1 MESGGYAGE
10 PGYATTLERGSRRL
24 SGGPSAVGYL
34 VVVAL
39 VAVAVLLYFLDAHT
53 ASGGPLDKRGTGFV
67 LGEISGI
74 IAAVLLPIAVI
85 LASRTAVLE
94 YLFGDLT
101 AVYVAHGVVGLAMFG
116 FVSFHPIMY
125 LLGGLLIPS
134 SFLAAAHVL
143 VPFHVVALDWV
154 SYIAIGAALVVTMY
168 MRLSFGN
175 WRLVHLLLGIA
186 MVVTG
191 YSILIDNSTFD
202 TADIP
207 SLRWYLAVIYVLG
220 TASFLWVAVVR
231 RIVEPKREY
240 RIVDVA
246 YHEAANAV
254 ELRAE
259 PVGAPVRFEPGQ
271 FTYVDLLDSRAQIHR
286 DFEAHPF
293 SIASAPDDST
303 ISLVIETS
311 GAHTSRL
318 REIAAADDARALLH
332 STYGRLVARIPERH
346 KQIWIAGG
354 IGITPFMSMAE
365 DMRAHPDRYA
375 DYEVTLIV
383 GVDRAEQAFE
393 FGRLEDC
400 AAACPGLDVH
410 IWDRSV
416 RGLPSGEEVAKLLR
430 GDVRDYAVMLSG
442 PEPMIADLTRQFQE
456 LGVHRG
462 QIRAERL
469 IGPPKAWRKAS
480 PSLRR
485 ARAATTVFFASFLLL
500 VVVSVVSRALFA

>member
-1 MESGGYAGE
+1 MESSGYADR
-10 PGYATTLERGSRRL
+10 PGYGASLERGSRRL
-24 SGGPSAVGYL
+24 SGGPSGLGYL
-34 VVVAL
+34 IVFAL
-39 VAVAVLLYFLDAHT
+39 VAVALLLYFLHAHN
-53 ASGGPLDKRGTGFV
+53 AVGGPIDKRGTGFV
-67 LGEISGI
+67 LGEITGI
-74 IAAVLLPIAVI
+74 TAAVLLPLAVI
-85 LASRTAVLE
+85 LASRTKVLE

-101 AVYVAHGVVGLAMFG
+101 AVYVAHGVVGLSMFA

-134 SFLAAAHVL
+134 SFLVSAHVL
-143 VPFHVVALDWV
+143 VPFHVVVLDWI
-154 SYIAIGAALVVTMY
+154 SYIAIAAALIVTMY
-168 MRLSFGN
+168 MRLSFSN

-186 MVVTG
+186 TIVTG
-191 YSILIDNSTFD
+191 YSILIDNTAFD

-207 SLRWYLAVIYVLG
+207 SLRIYLAVIYVLG
-220 TASFLWVAVVR
+220 AASFLWVAVVR
-231 RIVEPKREY
+231 RIAEPKREY
-240 RIVDVA
+240 RITSST

-259 PVGAPVRFEPGQ
+259 PVGAPVSFEPGQ
-271 FTYVDLLDSRAQIHR
+271 FTYVDLLDDKAQVHR
-286 DFEAHPF
+286 QFEAHPF
-293 SIASAPDDST
+293 SIASAPGERE

-311 GAHTSRL
+311 GTHTTRL

-332 STYGRLVARIPERH
+332 STYGRLVARIPAKK

-354 IGITPFMSMAE
+354 IGVTPFMSMAE
-365 DMRAHPDRYA
+365 DMKANPDHYA

-383 GVDRAEQAFE
+383 GVDKVEQAFE

-400 AAACPGLDVH
+400 AERCPSLQVH

-416 RGLPSGEEVAKLLR
+416 RGLPTAEQLATLLT

-442 PEPMIADLTRQFQE
+442 PEPMIADLTQQFLG

-469 IGPPKAWRKAS
+469 IGPPKTWRKAS

-500 VVVSVVSRALFA
+500 VIVSTVSRALFA